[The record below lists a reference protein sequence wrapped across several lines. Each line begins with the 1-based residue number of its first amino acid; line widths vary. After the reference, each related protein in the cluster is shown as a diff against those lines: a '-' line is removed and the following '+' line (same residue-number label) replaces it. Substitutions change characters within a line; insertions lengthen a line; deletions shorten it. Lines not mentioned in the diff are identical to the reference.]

1 MAEEMFADVE
11 VSTNTKE
18 PEWTILSDS
27 LWTFYP
33 KFQAKFYLKHMLSI
47 RLIFLIS
54 FRWFVYQL
62 KEEIGIWT

>member
-1 MAEEMFADVE
+1 MAEEVFADIE
-11 VSTNTKE
+11 VSTNMEE

-27 LWTFYP
+27 LWTFCP
-33 KFQAKFYLKHMLSI
+33 RANFYLKDMLGI

>member
-1 MAEEMFADVE
+1 MAEEVFTDVE
-11 VSTNTKE
+11 VSTNTEK
-18 PEWTILSDS
+18 PEWTILSDG
-27 LWTFYP
+27 LWTFCP
-33 KFQAKFYLKHMLSI
+33 RANVYLKDMLGI